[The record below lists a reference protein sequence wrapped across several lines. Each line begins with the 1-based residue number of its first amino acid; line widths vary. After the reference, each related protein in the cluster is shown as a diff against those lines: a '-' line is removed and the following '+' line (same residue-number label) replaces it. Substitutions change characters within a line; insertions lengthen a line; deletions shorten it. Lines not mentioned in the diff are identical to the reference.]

1 MWKKKYKKIND
12 NKKSAIKPYLN
23 DINNLQKTDTQKIQ
37 STIAINFVSFKDID
51 EEHVLHSKSH
61 NMEIMIRDEA
71 DEVIKEIFKSLLS
84 RYQIGLETS
93 IKGGDFIFDCVNLL
107 HYKCHLINLECGVSL
122 IDFTDWIKSK
132 KATINPIN
140 DDDENF

>member
-37 STIAINFVSFKDID
+37 STIAINFVSSKDID

-61 NMEIMIRDEA
+61 NIEIMIRDEA

>member
-1 MWKKKYKKIND
+1 MWKKIYKKIND
-12 NKKSAIKPYLN
+12 NKKSASKPYLN

-37 STIAINFVSFKDID
+37 STIAINFVSSKDID

-61 NMEIMIRDEA
+61 NIEIMIRDEA

>member
-37 STIAINFVSFKDID
+37 STIAINFVSSKDID

-61 NMEIMIRDEA
+61 NIEIMIRDEA

-140 DDDENF
+140 DDNENF

>member
-37 STIAINFVSFKDID
+37 STIAINFVSSKDID

-61 NMEIMIRDEA
+61 NIEIMIRDEA

-132 KATINPIN
+132 KATINHIN

>member
-37 STIAINFVSFKDID
+37 STIAINFVSSKDID

>member
-1 MWKKKYKKIND
+1 M
-12 NKKSAIKPYLN
+12 N

-37 STIAINFVSFKDID
+37 STIAINFVSSKDID
-51 EEHVLHSKSH
+51 EEHVMHSKSH
-61 NMEIMIRDEA
+61 NIEIVIRDEA
-71 DEVIKEIFKSLLS
+71 DEVIKEIFKSLLY

-93 IKGGDFIFDCVNLL
+93 IKGGDFILDCVNLL
-107 HYKCHLINLECGVSL
+107 HYKCHLINLECGASH

-140 DDDENF
+140 DDNENF

>member
-37 STIAINFVSFKDID
+37 STIAINFVSSKDID

-61 NMEIMIRDEA
+61 NIEIMIRDEA

-84 RYQIGLETS
+84 RYQIWLETS

>member
-1 MWKKKYKKIND
+1 MKKKYKKIND

-37 STIAINFVSFKDID
+37 STIAINFVSSKDID

-61 NMEIMIRDEA
+61 NIEIMIRDEA

>member
-37 STIAINFVSFKDID
+37 STIAINFVSSKDID

-140 DDDENF
+140 DDNENF

>member
-37 STIAINFVSFKDID
+37 STIAINFVSSKDID

-61 NMEIMIRDEA
+61 NIEIMIRDEA

-132 KATINPIN
+132 KATINPIY